1 MFDCVKYPTVYMH
14 LSPPG
19 LFYRLNQTD
28 TARGWGPGRGGG
40 GFKTTPSYIH
50 SPRVETET
58 KKSEYKYESTFSIE
72 NANLYNFNG
81 NL

>member
-1 MFDCVKYPTVYMH
+1 MSDCVKYPTVYMH
-14 LSPPG
+14 L
-19 LFYRLNQTD
+19 
-28 TARGWGPGRGGG
+28 
-40 GFKTTPSYIH
+40 KTTPSYIH

-58 KKSEYKYESTFSIE
+58 KKFEYKYESTFSIE